1 MNTKIMALAAV
12 TALSLGFGSAMAQSA
27 STTYSNT
34 QTQVSAP
41 QASAPVV
48 CSQETVQYGSSDHG
62 MMAPSYDTN
71 LTQGGF

>member
-12 TALSLGFGSAMAQSA
+12 TALSLGFGTAMAA
-27 STTYSNT
+27 TTTYSNT

-41 QASAPVV
+41 QASAPAART
-48 CSQETVQYGSSDHG
+48 QETTVQYGSSDHG
-62 MMAPSYDTN
+62 MMSPSYDTN